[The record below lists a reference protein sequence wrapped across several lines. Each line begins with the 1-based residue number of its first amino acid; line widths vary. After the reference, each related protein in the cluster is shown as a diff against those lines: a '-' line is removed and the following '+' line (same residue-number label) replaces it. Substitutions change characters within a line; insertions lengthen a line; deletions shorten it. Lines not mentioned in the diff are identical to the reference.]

1 MRMFWRRPP
10 KTKPLGPDAI
20 ASKIDEALVA
30 IRAEAE
36 RRDLGRATILISA
49 ERLRDILRQALL
61 A

>member
-1 MRMFWRRPP
+1 MFGLGQP
-10 KTKPLGPDAI
+10 KTKPLTSETLAT
-20 ASKIDEALVA
+20 KIDEAVIA

-49 ERLRDILRQALL
+49 ERLREILRQALL